1 MKPYFSAFPHRA
13 GTAALALT
21 LALAS
26 GCKDYLDVPPQGQL
40 SEDAIRTDP
49 AAAQKLVDGVYNAMY
64 LGGFGPDT
72 HGLQF
77 VILTDIASDDSDK
90 GSTPSDYGDALT
102 IDNFTLTPTNGT
114 VNNAWNGYYQAISR
128 ANQALD
134 KIPLSPAADAV
145 KNNLLGQV
153 RFLRGYFYFNLVR
166 LFGGVP
172 KLDRVPTASEV
183 NNPAFQQRAS
193 VADIYAFI
201 ISDLQFAADNL
212 PLKGATETGRATKA
226 AAQGLL
232 AKVYLYQKN
241 YQKAFDLSNEIV
253 TGKSGAYA
261 LYPTYADIW
270 RTVGNNSSE
279 SVFEVQAGINAACD
293 NSAINLY
300 TVSQGPRSGGRG
312 GWADLGF
319 GFNNPTREL
328 ANAYEPGDVRR
339 AGSIIFIQPT
349 APAGQRSTGT
359 VLWDGFRIPSKDSVE
374 NSRYSYKAYHSRTRE
389 PNCGNNDYLPKN
401 IRILRYAEVLLI
413 HAEAA
418 AQLGNAA
425 AAQTDLNA
433 VRVRAGL
440 TAGSRTATVANIWLE
455 RRVELALE
463 HDRFFDLVRQE
474 SVTPGRIVPIFAAQG
489 KTFVKGKHEI
499 FPIPQPQIDLSGG
512 LLTQNPGY

>member
-1 MKPYFSAFPHRA
+1 MNPIFSALPRRA
-13 GTAALALT
+13 GTAALALS
-21 LALAS
+21 LALVS

-49 AAAQKLVDGVYNAMY
+49 GAAQKLVDGVYNAMY
-64 LGGFGPDT
+64 LGGFGPDI

-77 VILTDIASDDSDK
+77 VILTDIASDDADK
-90 GSTPSDYGDALT
+90 GSSPNDYGDALQV
-102 IDNFTLTPTNGT
+102 DNLTLNSTNSNI
-114 VNNAWNGYYQAISR
+114 NNVWNGYYQGISR

-145 KNNLLGQV
+145 KNRLLGEV

-172 KLDRVPTASEV
+172 KLDRVPAASEI
-183 NNPAFQQRAS
+183 NNPDFQKRAS
-193 VADIYAFI
+193 ASDIYAFI
-201 ISDLQFAADNL
+201 ISDLQFAVDNL

-226 AAQGLL
+226 AAQGML

-241 YQKAFDLSNEIV
+241 YQKALELTNEII
-253 TGKSGAYA
+253 TGKSGTYG

-270 RTVGNNSSE
+270 RTAGANSVE
-279 SVFEVQAGINAACD
+279 SIFEVQAGVNAACN
-293 NSAINLY
+293 NSAVELY
-300 TVSQGPRSGGRG
+300 TVSQGPRSGGKG

-319 GFNNPTREL
+319 GFNNPTQAL
-328 ANAYEPGDVRR
+328 VDAYEPGDVRK

-374 NSRYSYKAYHSRTRE
+374 NFRYSYKAYHSRTKE
-389 PNCGNNDYLPKN
+389 ANCGNNDFLPKN
-401 IRILRYAEVLLI
+401 IRVLRYAEVLLI
-413 HAEAA
+413 NAEAA
-418 AQLGNAA
+418 VQTGNAA
-425 AAQTDLNA
+425 TAATDLNL
-433 VRVRAGL
+433 VRTRAGL
-440 TAGSRTATVANIWLE
+440 ATKPATLANIWQE

-474 SVTPGRIVPIFAAQG
+474 SITPGRIVPIFAAQG
-489 KTFVKGKHEI
+489 KTFTKGKNEL

-512 LLTQNPGY
+512 QLTQNPGY

>member
-1 MKPYFSAFPHRA
+1 MKPFTNAFFRRA
-13 GTAALALT
+13 GTAALAAS
-21 LALAS
+21 LALVS

-40 SEDAIRTDP
+40 SGDTVDP
-49 AAAQKLVDGVYNAMY
+49 ATAQKLVDGVYNSMY
-64 LGGFGPDT
+64 QGGFGNDV

-90 GSTPSDYGDALT
+90 GSSPNDYKDAMDV
-102 IDNFTLTPTNGT
+102 DNFTLGSTNSN
-114 VNNAWNGYYQAISR
+114 VNNVWKGYYQAIAT

-134 KIPLSPAADAV
+134 KVPLSTAPDAT
-145 KNNLLGQV
+145 KNDLIGQV

-172 KLDRVPTASEV
+172 KIDRVPLPAEANST
-183 NNPAFQQRAS
+183 AFQTRAS
-193 VADIYAFI
+193 AADIYALI
-201 ISDLQFAADNL
+201 ISDLQFAVDNL
-212 PLKGATETGRATKA
+212 PAKSATQTGRATKA
-226 AAQGLL
+226 AAQAML

-241 YQKAFDLSNEIV
+241 YQRAFDLTNEIV
-253 TGKSGAYA
+253 TGKSGSYG
-261 LYPTYADIW
+261 LFRPYADIW
-270 RTVGNNSSE
+270 RTAGANSVE
-279 SVFEVQAGINAACD
+279 SVFEVQTGINAACN
-293 NSAINLY
+293 NSAVELY
-300 TVSQGPRSGGRG
+300 VVSQGPRSGGKG

-319 GFNNPTREL
+319 GFNTPTADL
-328 ANAYEPGDVRR
+328 ASAYETGDVRR

-374 NSRYSYKAYHSRTRE
+374 NFRYSYKAYHSRRQE
-389 PNCGNNDYLPKN
+389 PNCGNNDFLPKN
-401 IRILRYAEVLLI
+401 IRVMRYAEVLLI

-425 AAQTDLNA
+425 AAQTDLNL
-433 VRVRAGL
+433 VRDRAGL
-440 TAGSRTATVANIWLE
+440 APKPVTVTNIWQE

-474 SVTPGRIVPIFAAQG
+474 SVTPGRIVPIFTAQG
-489 KTFVKGKHEI
+489 KTFVKGKNEL

>member
-1 MKPYFSAFPHRA
+1 MKPLLPAFSRRA
-13 GTAALALT
+13 GTAALALS
-21 LALAS
+21 LVAAS
-26 GCKDYLDVPPQGQL
+26 GCKDFLDVAPQGQL
-40 SEDAIRTDP
+40 SADLIDAGT
-49 AAAQKLVDGVYNAMY
+49 AQKLVDGVYNAMY
-64 LGGFGPDT
+64 LGGFGPDI

-90 GSTPSDYGDALT
+90 GSSPNDYGDALQV
-102 IDNFTLTPTNGT
+102 DNLTLNSTNSNI
-114 VNNAWNGYYQAISR
+114 NNVWNGHYQGISR

-134 KIPLSPAADAV
+134 KIPLGPGSDVV
-145 KNNLLGQV
+145 KNQQLGEV

-172 KLDRVPTASEV
+172 KLDRVPQASEI
-183 NNPAFQQRAS
+183 NSAEFQTRAS
-193 VADIYAFI
+193 AADIYALI
-201 ISDLQFAADNL
+201 ISDLEFAAANL

-226 AAQGLL
+226 AAQGML

-241 YQKAFDLSNEIV
+241 YQKAFDLSNEIA
-253 TGKSGAYA
+253 SGRSGTYS
-261 LYPTYADIW
+261 LFPTYADIW
-270 RTVGNNSSE
+270 RTPGANSAE
-279 SVFEVQAGINAACD
+279 SVFEVQTGINAACN
-293 NSAINLY
+293 NSAVELY

-319 GFNNPTREL
+319 GFNTPSQAL

-349 APAGQRSTGT
+349 APAGTRSAGT

-374 NSRYSYKAYHSRTRE
+374 NFRYSYKAYHSRTRE
-389 PNCGNNDYLPKN
+389 ANCGNNDFLPKN

-413 HAEAA
+413 RAEAA

-425 AAQTDLNA
+425 TANTDLTA
-433 VRVRAGL
+433 VRARAGL
-440 TAGSRTATVANIWLE
+440 PPRAATVANIWQE

-474 SVTPGRIVPIFAAQG
+474 SVTPGRIVPLFAAQG
-489 KTFVKGKHEI
+489 KTFVKGKNEL
-499 FPIPQPQIDLSGG
+499 FPIPQPQIDLSGKR
-512 LLTQNPGY
+512 LMQNPMY

>member
-1 MKPYFSAFPHRA
+1 MKPYFFAFTRRA
-13 GTAALALT
+13 GTAALALS
-21 LALAS
+21 LVVVS
-26 GCKDYLDVPPQGQL
+26 GCKDFLDVAPQGQL
-40 SEDAIRTDP
+40 GADVIDP
-49 AAAQKLVDGVYNAMY
+49 STAQKLVDGVYNAMY
-64 LGGFGPDT
+64 QGGFGADT

-77 VILTDIASDDSDK
+77 VILTDIASDDADK
-90 GSTPSDYGDALT
+90 GSAPDDYKADAGGV
-102 IDNFTLTPTNGT
+102 DNFTLGSTNGNI
-114 VNNAWNGYYQAISR
+114 NNVWNGYYQGISR

-134 KIPLSPAADAV
+134 KVALTSGSEAV
-145 KNNLLGQV
+145 KNRLLGEV
-153 RFLRGYFYFNLVR
+153 RFLRGYFYFNMVR

-172 KLDRVPTASEV
+172 KLDRVPATSEI
-183 NNPAFQQRAS
+183 NNPELQKRAS
-193 VADIYAFI
+193 AADIYALI
-201 ISDLQFAADNL
+201 ISDLQFAVDNL

-226 AAQGLL
+226 AAQGML

-241 YQKAFDLSNEIV
+241 YQKAFDLTDAIV

-270 RTVGNNSSE
+270 RTVGANSSE
-279 SVFEVQAGINAACD
+279 SVFEIQTGINAACN

-300 TVSQGPRSGGRG
+300 SVSQGPRSGGKG

-319 GFNNPTREL
+319 GFNNPTIDL
-328 ANAYEPGDVRR
+328 ANAYEPGDVRK

-374 NSRYSYKAYHSRTRE
+374 NFRYSYKAYHSRTKE

-401 IRILRYAEVLLI
+401 VRVLRYAEVLLI

-433 VRVRAGL
+433 VRARAGL
-440 TAGSRTATVANIWLE
+440 ATKPATVLNIWQE

-489 KTFVKGKHEI
+489 KTFVKGKNEL

-512 LLTQNPGY
+512 QLTQNPGY

>member
-1 MKPYFSAFPHRA
+1 MKPYFSAISRRA

-21 LALAS
+21 LAVAS

-40 SEDAIRTDP
+40 SGDAIDP
-49 AAAQKLVDGVYNAMY
+49 GTAQKLVDGVYNAMY
-64 LGGFGPDT
+64 LGGFGSDV

-90 GSTPSDYGDALT
+90 GSTPTDYGDALAV
-102 IDNFTLTPTNGT
+102 DNLTLTATNGN
-114 VNNAWNGYYQAISR
+114 VNNAWKGYYQAIAT

-134 KIPLSPAADAV
+134 KIPSSTAPEAT
-145 KNNLLGQV
+145 KNRLIGEV

-172 KLDRVPTASEV
+172 KLDRVPLPSEA
-183 NNPAFQQRAS
+183 NSPEFKQRAT
-193 VADIYAFI
+193 AAEIYNLI
-201 ISDLQFAADNL
+201 ISDLQFGVDNL
-212 PLKGATETGRATKA
+212 PLKSATDVGRATKA
-226 AAQGLL
+226 AAQGML

-241 YQKAFDLSNEIV
+241 YQKAYDLTNEIV
-253 TGKSGAYA
+253 TGKSGAYG
-261 LYPTYADIW
+261 LFTPYADIW
-270 RTVGNNSSE
+270 RTTGANSVE
-279 SVFEVQAGINAACD
+279 SLFEVQTGINAACN
-293 NSAINLY
+293 NSAVELY

-319 GFNNPTREL
+319 GFNNPTIEL

-374 NSRYSYKAYHSRTRE
+374 NFRYSYKAYHSRTKE
-389 PNCGNNDYLPKN
+389 ANCGNNDFLPKN
-401 IRILRYAEVLLI
+401 IRVLRYGEVLLI

-425 AAQTDLNA
+425 AAQSDLDA

-440 TAGSRTATVANIWLE
+440 TAGSRTATVPNIWLE

-474 SVTPGRIVPIFAAQG
+474 SVTPGRIVPLFAAQG
-489 KTFVKGKHEI
+489 KTFTKGKNEL

-512 LLTQNPGY
+512 LLKQNPGY

>member
-1 MKPYFSAFPHRA
+1 MKSHFSAFPRRA
-13 GTAALALT
+13 GSAALALS
-21 LALAS
+21 LALVS
-26 GCKDYLDVPPQGQL
+26 GCKDFLDVPPQGQL
-40 SEDAIRTDP
+40 SEAAIRNDP
-49 AAAQKLVDGVYNAMY
+49 AAAQRLVDGVYNAMY

-90 GSTPSDYGDALT
+90 GSTPNDYGDALT

-114 VNNAWNGYYQAISR
+114 VNNAWNGYYQAIGR

-134 KIPLSPAADAV
+134 KIPLSSAPDVV
-145 KNNLLGQV
+145 KNNQLAQV

-172 KLDRVPTASEV
+172 KLDRVPAASEI
-183 NNPAFQQRAS
+183 NSPDFQRRAS
-193 VADIYAFI
+193 AADIYSFI

-241 YQKAFDLSNEIV
+241 YQKAFELSNEVV
-253 TGKSGAYA
+253 TGKSGSYA

-270 RTVGNNSSE
+270 RTVGANSSE
-279 SVFEVQAGINAACD
+279 SVFEVQAGVNASCD
-293 NSAINLY
+293 NSAVNLY

-319 GFNNPTREL
+319 GFNNPTADL

-349 APAGQRSTGT
+349 APAGTRSTGT

-374 NSRYSYKAYHSRTRE
+374 NFRYSYKAYHSRTKE

-401 IRILRYAEVLLI
+401 IRILRYAEILLI

-418 AQLGNAA
+418 AQTGNGA

-433 VRVRAGL
+433 VRARAGL
-440 TAGSRTATVANIWLE
+440 TPTAPTVANIWKE

-474 SVTPGRIVPIFAAQG
+474 SVTAGRIVPIFAAQG
-489 KTFVKGKHEI
+489 KTFVKGKHEL

>member
-1 MKPYFSAFPHRA
+1 MNPIFSALPRRA
-13 GTAALALT
+13 GTAALALS
-21 LALAS
+21 LALVS
-26 GCKDYLDVPPQGQL
+26 GCKEYLDVAPQGQL
-40 SEDAIRTDP
+40 GADVIDP
-49 AAAQKLVDGVYNAMY
+49 GTAQKLVDGVYNAMY
-64 LGGFGPDT
+64 LGGFGPDI

-77 VILTDIASDDSDK
+77 VILTDIASDDADK
-90 GSTPSDYGDALT
+90 GSSPNDYKDALDV
-102 IDNFTLTPTNGT
+102 DNFTLGSTNGN
-114 VNNAWNGYYQAISR
+114 VNNAWNGYYQGISR

-134 KIPLSPAADAV
+134 KIPLSPGSDVA
-145 KNNLLGQV
+145 KNRLLGEV

-172 KLDRVPTASEV
+172 KLDRVPATSEI
-183 NNPAFQQRAS
+183 NNTEFQKRAS
-193 VADIYAFI
+193 AADIYALI

-212 PLKGATETGRATKA
+212 PLKGAPETQVGRATKA
-226 AAQGLL
+226 AAQGML

-253 TGKSGAYA
+253 TGKSGSYA

-279 SVFEVQAGINAACD
+279 SVFEIQTGINASCD

-300 TVSQGPRSGGRG
+300 SVSQGPRSGGKG

-319 GFNNPTREL
+319 GFNSPTTQL
-328 ANAYEPGDVRR
+328 VDAYEPGDVRK

-349 APAGQRSTGT
+349 APTGTRSTGT

-374 NSRYSYKAYHSRTRE
+374 NFRYSYKAYHSRKQE

-401 IRILRYAEVLLI
+401 IRVLRYAEVLLI
-413 HAEAA
+413 RAEAA

-425 AAQTDLNA
+425 AAQADLNA
-433 VRVRAGL
+433 VRTRAGL
-440 TAGSRTATVANIWLE
+440 AAKPATVANIWQE

-474 SVTPGRIVPIFAAQG
+474 SITPGRIVPIFAAQG
-489 KTFVKGKHEI
+489 KTFTKGKNEI

-512 LLTQNPGY
+512 QLTQNPGY

>member
-1 MKPYFSAFPHRA
+1 MKTHFSAFPRRA
-13 GTAALALT
+13 GTAALALS
-21 LALAS
+21 LALVS
-26 GCKDYLDVPPQGQL
+26 GCKDYLDVAPQGQL
-40 SEDAIRTDP
+40 SGDTVDP
-49 AAAQKLVDGVYNAMY
+49 GTAQKLVDGVYNAMY
-64 LGGFGPDT
+64 QGGFGNDV

-77 VILTDIASDDSDK
+77 VILTDIASDDADK
-90 GSTPSDYGDALT
+90 GSTPNDYGDALAV
-102 IDNFTLTPTNGT
+102 DNLTLTSTNSNI
-114 VNNAWNGYYQAISR
+114 NNCWQGYFQAISS

-134 KIPLSPAADAV
+134 KIPLSTSSDAV
-145 KNNLLGQV
+145 KNRLLGEV
-153 RFLRGYFYFNLVR
+153 RFLRGYFYFNMVR

-172 KLDRVPTASEV
+172 KLDRVPAASEI
-183 NNPAFQQRAS
+183 NNPEFQKRAS
-193 VADIYAFI
+193 AADIYALI
-201 ISDLQFAADNL
+201 ISDLQFATDNL

-226 AAQGLL
+226 AAQGML

-253 TGKSGAYA
+253 TGKSGAYS
-261 LYPTYADIW
+261 LYPAYADIW
-270 RTVGNNSSE
+270 RTVGANSAE
-279 SVFEVQAGINAACD
+279 SVFEVQTGINAACN

-300 TVSQGPRSGGRG
+300 TVSQGPRSGGKG

-319 GFNNPTREL
+319 GFNSPTQDL
-328 ANAYEPGDVRR
+328 ASAYEPGDVRR

-374 NSRYSYKAYHSRTRE
+374 NSRYSYKAYHSRTKE

-401 IRILRYAEVLLI
+401 VRVLRYAEVLLI
-413 HAEAA
+413 NAEAA
-418 AQLGNAA
+418 VQIGQAGAA
-425 AAQTDLNA
+425 TTALTA
-433 VRVRAGL
+433 VRARAGL
-440 TAGSRTATVANIWLE
+440 APTAPTLANIWKE

-489 KTFVKGKHEI
+489 KTFVKGKHEL

-512 LLTQNPGY
+512 QLTQNPGY